1 MLFRVY
7 VYRLIF
13 AQLIHTDIFDF
24 FFCLTIFTAYIS
36 KPGHYSTLNMWSIC
50 WNWRRK
56 TVALLYYKY
65 KRSFFWFQEYYKYYA
80 VNKWLIFASDNAL
93 FTKEYVIRLLGS
105 RHMPLLMLLAV
116 CQQRRVRNALIKRRC
131 MSENLRKRT
140 LQDPPLILIC
150 LTSSSRRG
158 PINNKGAFSGPAFM
172 KRKPVHHNGSN

>member
-1 MLFRVY
+1 M
-7 VYRLIF
+7 
-13 AQLIHTDIFDF
+13 
-24 FFCLTIFTAYIS
+24 
-36 KPGHYSTLNMWSIC
+36 
-50 WNWRRK
+50 
-56 TVALLYYKY
+56 
-65 KRSFFWFQEYYKYYA
+65 
-80 VNKWLIFASDNAL
+80 NKWLIFASDNAL

-158 PINNKGAFSGPAFM
+158 PINNKGAFSGPLLWNENRRTIMEVISFISRWMLLDTAPPAKQGKLFFCF
-172 KRKPVHHNGSN
+172 PVSLIVAGWLFRERRVVSYAARQFGRSARSRYKNTVFICYSPNVYQSSDPWK